1 MSKQKVKII
10 DPSQIRY
17 TPDEGEIIQNPQGQY
32 LIWKNNQWNVINYD
46 SNLELNLYDLNKQIV
61 AQLPELKNL
70 EDYLC
75 SIEAL
80 HKKHNNKYYMLYGK
94 EMSYFTLF
102 HIIDASKFGKE
113 VLDILKEIGPIKA
126 IDLTSAFDAVE
137 IWLHYMDSPTCLYLF
152 PYDTGLIEVGE

>member
-1 MSKQKVKII
+1 
-10 DPSQIRY
+10 
-17 TPDEGEIIQNPQGQY
+17 
-32 LIWKNNQWNVINYD
+32 
-46 SNLELNLYDLNKQIV
+46 
-61 AQLPELKNL
+61 
-70 EDYLC
+70 
-75 SIEAL
+75 
-80 HKKHNNKYYMLYGK
+80 MLYGK

-126 IDLTSAFDAVE
+126 IDLTSTFDAVE